1 MSKAGERW
9 LTRPVSSSKAVYR
22 HKLLDELSVINP
34 SQISIQEYNKRQLI
48 CDDLIT
54 SYRENFSDEQIQAIA
69 TMLSLSK
76 YLTQTVKD
84 FSHNNDKKL
93 LLAFAKNFR
102 NYEKMNNEF
111 YNLIDDLD
119 HAAPFWRFL
128 NSVSPKVD
136 DITFRKILDSYT
148 ETSENK
154 KLTAFNITE
163 ESYIDHPDAYTKEE
177 ARLILQKCNIS
188 SKESVSMLGS
198 VINLYTQKYGKD
210 ILPELQ
216 QALQNKITTS
226 YTHWSGNSW
235 KMKFEEIWFKT
246 MPELAKVLK
255 EKATQELNKREQE
268 FQTAIDDFFEK
279 HGGKLYVVIPKTS
292 KKWSMFIEDSLIAS
306 YPELS
311 YSFRDNYF
319 ERVRNTGKCGINI
332 TYIKNRESDS
342 FLLLNLKRIKES
354 PERRLTLYVP
364 AEMIGQVIGKGGENI
379 KEIEKATGKEFKV
392 LAGDFRTAQ
401 RIQDAKDRIAPH
413 HINTQAN
420 SQQDNHSPKFSG
432 PKGPNGRDDR

>member
-9 LTRPVSSSKAVYR
+9 LTKPVSSSEADWWKINR

-54 SYRENFSDEQIQAIA
+54 SYRGNFSDEQIQAIA

-102 NYEKMNNEF
+102 NYEKMKDKF
-111 YNLIDDLD
+111 YDLIVNLD

-163 ESYIDHPDAYTKEE
+163 KSYIDHPDAYTKEE
-177 ARLILQKCNIS
+177 ARLILQQCNIS

-210 ILPELQ
+210 IF
-216 QALQNKITTS
+216 I
-226 YTHWSGNSW
+226 
-235 KMKFEEIWFKT
+235 
-246 MPELAKVLK
+246 VL
-255 EKATQELNKREQE
+255 
-268 FQTAIDDFFEK
+268 
-279 HGGKLYVVIPKTS
+279 
-292 KKWSMFIEDSLIAS
+292 
-306 YPELS
+306 
-311 YSFRDNYF
+311 
-319 ERVRNTGKCGINI
+319 
-332 TYIKNRESDS
+332 
-342 FLLLNLKRIKES
+342 
-354 PERRLTLYVP
+354 
-364 AEMIGQVIGKGGENI
+364 
-379 KEIEKATGKEFKV
+379 
-392 LAGDFRTAQ
+392 
-401 RIQDAKDRIAPH
+401 
-413 HINTQAN
+413 
-420 SQQDNHSPKFSG
+420 
-432 PKGPNGRDDR
+432 